1 MEKKIAGFSLSILI
15 IFIVNFT
22 YADTIYTKDGK
33 VINVKTVG
41 ETNSTI
47 WYEVE
52 GGRLGIAKN
61 SISKIEKND
70 SSDSTNSVTQEKV
83 DPVYTNVEGVFVVED
98 PPTAEALKKYYRTM
112 DKMKQDAPLFSW
124 EQHICEHLP
133 AIQSDEQIKIDAFL
147 DLLKRKPELANK
159 SFQIKGMS
167 GTYYLDPEES
177 KGNTIK
183 ELKKKYKCN

>member
-1 MEKKIAGFSLSILI
+1 MEEEKMEKKIAGISLSILI
-15 IFIVNFT
+15 IFVVNFT

-98 PPTAEALKKYYRTM
+98 PPTAEALKKFVEAMGKLMQGIPFFGR
-112 DKMKQDAPLFSW
+112 QS
-124 EQHICEHLP
+124 CEHLSE
-133 AIQSDEQIKIDAFL
+133 IQSVTQIETDAFA
-147 DLLKRKPELANK
+147 DLVRRKPELANK
-159 SFQIKGMS
+159 RVKIKGVP
-167 GTYYLDPEES
+167 GTYYTGG
-177 KGNTIK
+177 KNTIE
-183 ELKKKYKCN
+183 ELKKLYRCN